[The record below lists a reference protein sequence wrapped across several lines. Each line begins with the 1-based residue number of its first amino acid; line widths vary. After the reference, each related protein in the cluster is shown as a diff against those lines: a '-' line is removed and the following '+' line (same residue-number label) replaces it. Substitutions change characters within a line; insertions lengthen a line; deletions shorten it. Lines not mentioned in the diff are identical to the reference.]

1 MTIPQLLLLSTV
13 LASFT
18 LAPQAGMNRLT
29 DGEIR
34 EVGELVSL
42 ADRAAKGESL
52 DGGELFRFHAHFLR
66 APDGR
71 TYVPFSLGLD
81 DVSDGAFSTVAIYI
95 RVARR
100 GDRTTSADRNRPI
113 GPTGVAVPVFAFD
126 AAAAASAALRLLDR
140 PDRPTPDAFPFEAA
154 HFTPLWRAG
163 GMATVRRALV
173 VPPGA
178 YDLYIVIREREHS
191 VAPNRTPRAAV
202 IKTALDVPDFAT
214 KRLSMSSPLLAERVE
229 PIAQPLD
236 PRDQIARPYALGTA
250 EIVPA
255 GTAAFRQ
262 SDTPSIVFFVYNAA
276 SDADGRPD
284 VDVEYRFFR
293 IFEGHERLVGLRL
306 PARFNADSLPAAF
319 DLRAGHQIVA
329 VQPLP
334 LASLLAGDYRLEIT
348 ATDRLAARNTS
359 GAITFTIVP

>member
-1 MTIPQLLLLSTV
+1 MTTPQPLLLAIVFAGLT
-13 LASFT
+13 
-18 LAPQAGMNRLT
+18 APQPGTGRLT
-29 DGEIR
+29 DDEIR

-42 ADRAAKGESL
+42 ADRAATGERA
-52 DGGELFRFHAHFLR
+52 DGGELFRFQAHFLR

-71 TYVPFSLGLD
+71 TYVPFTLVLD
-81 DVSDGAFSTVAIYI
+81 DVSGGAFSTVALYI

-126 AAAAASAALRLLDR
+126 AAAAASAALRLMDR
-140 PDRPTPDAFPFEAA
+140 PDRPRPDAFPFEAA
-154 HFTPLWRAG
+154 HFTPLWRSG

-173 VPPGA
+173 VAPGA
-178 YDLYIVIREREHS
+178 YDLYIVIREREAS
-191 VAPNRTPRAAV
+191 VPRGRTARAAV
-202 IKTALDVPDFAT
+202 IKTPLEVPDFAT
-214 KRLSMSSPLLAERVE
+214 KTLTMSSPILAERVE
-229 PIAQPLD
+229 PIARPLD
-236 PRDQIARPYALGTA
+236 PREQVARPYALGTA

-262 SDTPSIVFFVYNAA
+262 SDIRSIVFVVYNAA

-293 IFEGHERLVGLRL
+293 IFEGQERLVGPRL
-306 PARFNADSLPAAF
+306 PARFNRESLPAAF
-319 DLRAGHQIVA
+319 DMRAGHQIVP

-334 LASLLAGDYRLEIT
+334 LASLLTGDYRVEIT
-348 ATDRLAARNTS
+348 VTDHLTAQTTS
-359 GAITFTIVP
+359 GAIPLTIVP